1 MTQLFY
7 NNLTTK
13 HMKTLTMILAL
24 LASSSFISCEKDSY
38 SDDIYQQESID
49 ETPIQSKRN
58 KTNKGRSTPHV

>member
-1 MTQLFY
+1 
-7 NNLTTK
+7 
-13 HMKTLTMILAL
+13 MKTLTMILAL

-49 ETPIQSKRN
+49 ETPVQSKRN